1 MPCLCDNISI
11 LSHVSFQCLR
21 YSFYISQSSFG
32 YKWKKSTLVSQSKK
46 REKDIARILRLS
58 HRIQK
63 RFEQFST
70 IKGRNKSRDGCLKIR
85 KSWIFYLRVLI
96 PTPSCLQFS
105 QFTSLCILL
114 GSDCVSLDQLLPKL
128 HSTVSIVARSDY
140 TARATRGHILIFQG
154 QYPEKGETL
163 WAGQTP

>member
-1 MPCLCDNISI
+1 MSCLCDNISI
-11 LSHVSFQCLR
+11 LSHASFQCLR

-32 YKWKKSTLVSQSKK
+32 YKWKKSTLASQSKK

-70 IKGRNKSRDGCLKIR
+70 IKGRNKSKDGCLKIR
-85 KSWIFYLRVLI
+85 KSWIFYLRGLI
-96 PTPSCLQFS
+96 SHTLLPPVFS
-105 QFTSLCILL
+105 VHICILL
-114 GSDCVSLDQLLPKL
+114 GSDCVSLDQLLPQL

-140 TARATRGHILIFQG
+140 TAQATRGHILICQG